1 MSFFSNIFGRSK
13 DVDTDS
19 GQQTGVSEEDGG
31 GGSESTTESSDE
43 SQAKGGDDNAGTQ
56 QQGGAMQMDEATGD
70 HVPAVPE
77 GAIASDGNLEGGTWH
92 LDEATGELTNKPAES
107 PTTVVTDQSQA
118 QGGVNNAGTA
128 PEGAIASDG
137 QLEGATL
144 QLNQQT
150 GELANAPTYLADWGS
165 GVTFG
170 DAIKGSDHSIADM
183 MADYNKWAGANG
195 QEPLDIFTMMNAVQ
209 NRDVNKSVEQ
219 NEKDAK
225 KAARQERWQQ
235 AANILH
241 HLGNFVGTLYGAPP
255 QTVESMTD
263 LTARQQK
270 IRLATEQQR
279 AAYNQNLLAQIWKDR
294 ADQRAAEKN
303 KADIGLIQQRVQ
315 GLQADE
321 ERKNAKNQADIA
333 LAGARQQ
340 QAEQAAG
347 LSQERAETERA
358 MRNPKI
364 ANMKASTNAHNASAT
379 ASRAR
384 AAASNSQAYGNNYKA
399 NRYKIWAENKRKH
412 PNDVKTFMEQNN
424 IHSWDRKNWS
434 AELIDQFNAWIAD
447 KHSGNG
453 GSGSGGAADLLD

>member
-1 MSFFSNIFGRSK
+1 MSFFSNIFSRSN
-13 DVDTDS
+13 DTDTDADGQDS

-31 GGSESTTESSDE
+31 GGSKSTTESSDQT
-43 SQAKGGDDNAGTQ
+43 QAKGGDDNAGTQ
-56 QQGGAMQMDEATGD
+56 QQDGAMQMDEATGD
-70 HVPAVPE
+70 IVPVTQKAALTQQPAEVQG
-77 GAIASDGNLEGGTWH
+77 GALAM
-92 LDEATGELTNKPAES
+92 DEETGELVQVPVGGAQP
-107 PTTVVTDQSQA
+107 PTTAETSNNQQ
-118 QGGVNNAGTA
+118 QGGAQNPGVQ
-128 PEGAIASDG
+128 E
-137 QLEGATL
+137 Q
-144 QLNQQT
+144 
-150 GELANAPTYLADWGS
+150 PTYLADWGS
-165 GVTFG
+165 GITFG
-170 DAIKGSDHSIADM
+170 DAIKGSEHSIADM

-195 QEPLDIFTMMNAVQ
+195 KDPLDIFTMMSAVQ

-241 HLGNFVGTLYGAPP
+241 HLGNFVGTLYGAPS

-294 ADQRAAEKN
+294 ADQRAADKN

-315 GLQADE
+315 ALQADE
-321 ERKNAKNQADIA
+321 ERKNEKNKADIA

-340 QAEQAAG
+340 QAEEAAR
-347 LSQERAETERA
+347 LSQERAETESQLRA
-358 MRNPKI
+358 PKV
-364 ANMKASTNAHNASAT
+364 ANIKASTNAHNASAQ

-384 AAASNSQAYGNNYKA
+384 AAASNAQAYGNNYKT

-412 PNDVKTFMEQNN
+412 PNDFKAFMEQNN

-434 AELIDQFNAWIAD
+434 AELIDQFNAWVAD
-447 KHSGNG
+447 KQSGGGNG
-453 GSGSGGAADLLD
+453 GGGGAADLLD